1 MSPVVKTSPWTKE
14 EERVVIKEAKKTKG
28 REWKKILD
36 TLGVSWMLEQ
46 KFFLLIHF
54 SLSLSLSLFQTE
66 RTAFSCFKVYQNTFK
81 KEKK

>member
-1 MSPVVKTSPWTKE
+1 MSPLVKTSPWTKE
-14 EERVVIKEAKKTKG
+14 EERIVIKEAKKTKG

-46 KFFLLIHF
+46 NFFVN
-54 SLSLSLSLFQTE
+54 SLFPLSLSLFQTE